1 VAGRPWRRAPEEG
14 PAEAAMEDLRRN
26 GSCTGRLGTRED
38 WLQLL

>member
-1 VAGRPWRRAPEEG
+1 V
-14 PAEAAMEDLRRN
+14 AEAMEVRRQT